1 MLVSITASL
10 GAPMQHPSLQHPRLQ
25 KVLFFLAL
33 LCTLLPRVAVAQA
46 SKVILTFYMLTAS
59 HAALGAPMQYQLT
72 QQKLHELEFPDF

>member
-1 MLVSITASL
+1 
-10 GAPMQHPSLQHPRLQ
+10 MQHPSLQHPRLQ
-25 KVLFFLAL
+25 KILFCSAL
-33 LCTLLPRVAVAQA
+33 LCTLLLPRVAVAQA